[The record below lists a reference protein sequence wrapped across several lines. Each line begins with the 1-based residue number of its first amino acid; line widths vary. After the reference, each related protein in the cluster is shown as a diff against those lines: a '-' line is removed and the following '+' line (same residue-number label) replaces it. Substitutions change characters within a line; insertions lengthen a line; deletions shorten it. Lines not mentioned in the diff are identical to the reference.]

1 MEQGMSELEGRY
13 QMVKERIAVAAQ
25 KYGRD
30 LATIQLL
37 AVSKTWPAEPI
48 GALTQ
53 WGQQHFAENYLQE
66 AVPKIRKLELSN
78 LCWHFIGA
86 LQSNKTNIIA
96 NHFDWVHTLARFKH
110 AQRLNDQRA
119 EHSSPLNVCI
129 QVNITN
135 ESTKEGVTIDQLN
148 ELAFQIAELPRL
160 QLKGLMAIPQK
171 TNNFKQ
177 QREQFAS
184 LRCAADSL
192 NNAGLNLD
200 TLSMGMSSDMEAAI
214 AEGATLLRIG
224 TAIFGSRA

>member
-1 MEQGMSELEGRY
+1 MDGLEHRY
-13 QMVKERIAVAAQ
+13 RTIKERIAVAAQ

-30 LATIQLL
+30 VSTIQLL
-37 AVSKTWPAEPI
+37 AVSKTWPAEPV
-48 GALTQ
+48 ATLAQ

-66 AVPKIRKLELSN
+66 AVPKIRKLASSN

-96 NHFDWVHTLARFKH
+96 NHFDWVHTLARFKQ

-119 EHSSPLNVCI
+119 EHSPPLKVCI
-129 QVNITN
+129 QVNMTN
-135 ESTKEGVTIDQLN
+135 ETTKGGVTIDQLN

-171 TNNFKQ
+171 TDNFKQ

-184 LRCAADSL
+184 LRCAAESL
-192 NNAGLNLD
+192 NNAGLTLD

-224 TAIFGSRA
+224 TAIFGSRSEGA